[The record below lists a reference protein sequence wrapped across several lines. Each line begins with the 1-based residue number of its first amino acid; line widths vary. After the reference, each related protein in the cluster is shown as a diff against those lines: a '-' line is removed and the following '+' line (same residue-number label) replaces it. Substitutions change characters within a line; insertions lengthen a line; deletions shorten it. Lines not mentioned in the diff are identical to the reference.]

1 MNRLV
6 ILLKALADDNRLK
19 IIELLLGGD
28 LCVGALAHRLG
39 ISRAAASQHL
49 QILSNA
55 GLINGERRG
64 HWMHYMVDKGA
75 LEEISRMLVEMMR
88 PRKDVELICLKGLP
102 MAREIFDKR
111 RLDKMCMDCCQRP
124 EKLKGKTSE
133 CSPEQIKECH
143 GDKKGHPCVVSKGGE
158 KRKDV

>member
-1 MNRLV
+1 MNRLL

-19 IIELLLGGD
+19 ILEMLLGGD
-28 LCVGALAHRLG
+28 LCAGALAHRLG
-39 ISRAAASQHL
+39 ISRAAVSQHL

-64 HWMHYMVDKGA
+64 RWMHYMVDKGA
-75 LEEISRMLVEMMR
+75 LEEVSRMLVEMMR

-124 EKLKGKTSE
+124 EKLKGKPSE

-143 GDKKGHPCVVSKGGE
+143 GDVKDHPCLE
-158 KRKDV
+158 DKDHQK